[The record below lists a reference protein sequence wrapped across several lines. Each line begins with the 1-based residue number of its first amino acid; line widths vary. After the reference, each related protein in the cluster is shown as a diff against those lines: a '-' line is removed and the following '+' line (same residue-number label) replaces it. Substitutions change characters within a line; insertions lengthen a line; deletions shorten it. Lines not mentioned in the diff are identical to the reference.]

1 MLEAFGAYK
10 LYEHLSKKKEGFE
23 EPKYGGEK
31 QNNTDDIF
39 GALGWFGFFFLMI
52 FILLAGI
59 PLTIWAC
66 YLSWT
71 SNTIVEWG
79 TGFKVLFAFFAFLSP
94 LGYLFSHLIHK
105 YDLLTY
111 IEKIKTPTINNVM
124 Q

>member
-10 LYEHLSKKKEGFE
+10 LYEYLTIKKESFE

-31 QNNTDDIF
+31 EHNADAYLST
-39 GALGWFGFFFLMI
+39 LGFFGFFFLVI
-52 FILLAGI
+52 FFLVIGI

-71 SNTIVEWG
+71 SNTVIEWG
-79 TGFKVLFAFFAFLSP
+79 TGFKVLFAFFVFLSP
-94 LGYLFSHLIHK
+94 IGYLLSHLIHK

-111 IEKIKTPTINNVM
+111 IEKIKTSTINNVV